1 MSVSALGHCLST
13 LSFIVSYQISFR
25 RNINCPGKKLS
36 SAYLCSNK
44 YFMYQPAENL
54 TLMINT
60 LQQTLIA
67 SVFTNDDRS
76 YKDL

>member
-1 MSVSALGHCLST
+1 
-13 LSFIVSYQISFR
+13 
-25 RNINCPGKKLS
+25 
-36 SAYLCSNK
+36 
-44 YFMYQPAENL
+44 MYQPAENL